1 MDFFFLRIAL
11 IAFPQ
16 QDGRPSLQGKMLR
29 GGEITGNKRVV
40 YRQEPGR
47 CCLWR
52 SSCTGELF
60 SKIEK
65 SRVAVIPQVRLND
78 CGSTKGTI
86 PHVGRLTEK
95 VELNRKSQTEEGG
108 SLMLKNRLLTWLLVL
123 LLITGLSLPLIVG
136 CAPSKAPEAEGPI
149 RVVDDTGREII
160 LEKAA
165 ERIVSAAPNNTEI
178 LFALGLGQKVVGVG
192 DSDDYPEEVKEK
204 EKVGGLYDLSVEK
217 IISLQPDLVLVI
229 SGAEEAVARLED
241 KGLVIYT
248 AEPKTLDQ
256 TLENIR
262 KIGQLTGAHA
272 QAQELISQMQEDIE
286 AVKSR
291 VADIAEEKRPKVFW
305 VVWNDPLMSAGQ
317 DTFISDLIVTA
328 GGVNILALDGL
339 TGWPE
344 YSVEKLIEHNPDV
357 IIAPESLAPTPD
369 VILQDAR
376 LSSVKAVQG
385 KRVYVVPDNLVV
397 RPGPR
402 VTQGLLLVAKA
413 IHPELFQ

>member
-1 MDFFFLRIAL
+1 
-11 IAFPQ
+11 
-16 QDGRPSLQGKMLR
+16 
-29 GGEITGNKRVV
+29 
-40 YRQEPGR
+40 
-47 CCLWR
+47 
-52 SSCTGELF
+52 
-60 SKIEK
+60 
-65 SRVAVIPQVRLND
+65 
-78 CGSTKGTI
+78 
-86 PHVGRLTEK
+86 
-95 VELNRKSQTEEGG
+95 
-108 SLMLKNRLLTWLLVL
+108 MLKNRLLTWLLVL

-165 ERIVSAAPNNTEI
+165 ERIISAAPSNTEV

-192 DSDDYPEEVKEK
+192 DFDDYPEEVKEK
-204 EKVGGLYDLSVEK
+204 EKVGGLYDLNLEK
-217 IISLQPDLVLVI
+217 IISLNPDLVLVI
-229 SGAEEAVARLED
+229 SGVEEAVARLED

-357 IIAPESLAPTPD
+357 IIAPESLAPTPSYRPITPSIMD
-369 VILQDAR
+369 TSDFIACLSNSSKIVSGESNQLSRLRQAR
-376 LSSVKAVQG
+376 L
-385 KRVYVVPDNLVV
+385 
-397 RPGPR
+397 
-402 VTQGLLLVAKA
+402 VT
-413 IHPELFQ
+413 